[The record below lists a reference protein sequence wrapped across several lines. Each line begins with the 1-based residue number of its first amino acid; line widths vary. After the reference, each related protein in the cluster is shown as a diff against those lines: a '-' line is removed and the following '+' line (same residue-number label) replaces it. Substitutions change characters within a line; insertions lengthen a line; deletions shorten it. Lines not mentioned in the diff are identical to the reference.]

1 MIVKVHNAGL
11 NSLPE
16 KSTPASAAKDIRA
29 AIGLIDPKFIFHG
42 RIVEVPSHYTTGLSN
57 ISVVNHN
64 TDPVIKDG
72 ETTVKALILTPGGR
86 ALIPSG
92 LTVELPSGFS
102 MDVRPR
108 SGLALKFGIE
118 LVNSPGL
125 IDEDYRGDVG
135 VIVKNGGTQNIQIID
150 GERIAQIKL
159 SNDLEFDWEIVASK
173 EDLSTTVRADGGF
186 NSSGTK

>member
-1 MIVKVHNAGL
+1 MIVKVFNAGG
-11 NSLPE
+11 NKLPE
-16 KSTPASAAKDIRA
+16 KSTPVSAAKDVRA
-29 AIGLIDPKFIFHG
+29 CLTLIDENYIKGG
-42 RIVEVPSHYTTGLSN
+42 RIVEVPASYTTGLSN
-57 ISVVNHN
+57 ISVKDMSQ
-64 TDPVIKDG
+64 DPTIKTG
-72 ETTVKALILTPGGR
+72 ETTVKALVLIPGGR

-108 SGLALKFGIE
+108 SGLALKYGIE

-125 IDEDYRGDVG
+125 IDNDYRGDVG
-135 VIVKNGGTQNIQIID
+135 VIVKNGGFQNIQIID
-150 GERIAQIKL
+150 GERIAQLKL
-159 SNDLEFDWEIVASK
+159 SNDLEFEWETVASK